1 MEILTQEFV
10 RSLFPKRP
18 ADGNKGT
25 FGRAMLICGSY
36 RMPGAACM
44 STMAAVRSGAGLVE
58 LAFPQSAYA
67 AITPKL
73 NEPVLCPVPDRDG
86 QFSNSSEAHILQS
99 AARADA
105 VLIGCGIGR
114 GAETDRAVLSWITA
128 IDKPMVI
135 DADGINI
142 LAGHIDLLKRRTAP
156 TILTPHPGEMGRLMG
171 VTAQQVQ
178 ADRERAAGFFDGYP
192 NVTLVLKG
200 AGTIIAAPGGVR
212 YLNPTGNCGMA
223 KGGSGDV
230 LAGMVVSFLAQ
241 GMAPAHAAAAA
252 VYVHGL
258 CGDRCAQTRS
268 VRGMTPGDMVAELP
282 YALKDFES
290 D

>member
-1 MEILTQEFV
+1 MELLTQELV
-10 RSLFPKRP
+10 RTFFPQRR
-18 ADGNKGT
+18 ADGNKGD
-25 FGRAMLICGSY
+25 FGRALLVCGSY

-44 STMAAVRSGAGLVE
+44 STLAAVSSGAGLVE

-73 NEPVLCPVPDRDG
+73 NEPVLCPVPDCDG
-86 QFSNSSEAHILQS
+86 RFAKGSSAEVLQS
-99 AARADA
+99 AQRADA

-114 GAETDRAVLSWITA
+114 GSETDEAVLNWITA
-128 IDKPMVI
+128 IEKPLVI

-142 LAGHIDLLKRRTAP
+142 LSGHIDILKRRTAP

-171 VTAQQVQ
+171 VSVLQVQ
-178 ADRERAAGFFDGYP
+178 ADRERAAGFFAGYP

-200 AGTIIAAPGGVR
+200 AGTIISAPDGTR
-212 YLNPTGNCGMA
+212 YRNNTGNCGMA

-241 GMAPAHAAAAA
+241 GMAPAQAAAAA
-252 VYVHGL
+252 VFIHGV
-258 CGDRCAQTRS
+258 CGDRCARERS
-268 VRGMTPGDMVAELP
+268 VRGMLPGDMIEELA
-282 YALKDFES
+282 YALKEFES

>member
-1 MEILTQEFV
+1 MQELTLE
-10 RSLFPKRP
+10 RIAGLFPARRP
-18 ADGNKGT
+18 DGNKGD
-25 FGRAMLICGSY
+25 FGRALLVCGSY

-44 STMAAVRSGAGLVE
+44 STLAAVRSGAGLVE

-73 NEPVLCPVPDRDG
+73 NEPILLPVEDRGGQLCTASVDPVL
-86 QFSNSSEAHILQS
+86 QE

-114 GAETDRAVLSWITA
+114 GPETDRAVCALIER
-128 IDKPMVI
+128 IQKPLVI

-142 LAGHIDLLKRRTAP
+142 LAEHIDLLERRTAP
-156 TILTPHPGEMGRLMG
+156 TVLTPHPGEMGRLMG
-171 VTAQQVQ
+171 ITAAEVQ
-178 ADRERAAGFFDGYP
+178 ADRTRVAEYFAQYAD
-192 NVTLVLKG
+192 VTLVLKG
-200 AGTIIAAPGGVR
+200 AGTIIAAPDGTR
-212 YLNPTGNCGMA
+212 WRNPTGNCGMA

-241 GMAPAHAAAAA
+241 GMSPPHAAAAA

-258 CGDRCAQTRS
+258 CGDRCAQAS
-268 VRGMTPGDMVAELP
+268 SLRGMLPTDMIAVLP
-282 YALKDFES
+282 KVLGCFEK
-290 D
+290 